1 MQPRDDLG
9 RYCPKWMGG
18 LGTVGIISALGFFI
32 ALQLHAMEQGDA
44 FALVRNVCG
53 MVAIGIAALM
63 FMAEGNAEQRA
74 KIRRRIRRVAER
86 EQTVQLWHLN
96 DFVIDLKRQAAEA
109 IVHEHCTDL
118 LHLLAKH
125 KLIDQEEADKLVAE
139 ARMRAEKEAGAE
151 FVAPTSPR
159 SPKWAQAVDD
169 EIPF

>member
-1 MQPRDDLG
+1 MQPRGDLA
-9 RYCPKWMGG
+9 RYYPRLMGG
-18 LGTVGIISALGFFI
+18 FGTVGVVSALGFFV
-32 ALQLHAMEQGDA
+32 ALQIQGDA

-53 MVAIGIAALM
+53 MVAVGIAALV
-63 FMAEGNAEQRA
+63 FMAERDAEQRA
-74 KIRRRIRRVAER
+74 KIRRRVRRVAER
-86 EQTVQLWHLN
+86 ERTVQLWHLN
-96 DFVIDLKRQAAEA
+96 DFVIDLKRQAADA